1 LKYYLDKK
9 DYLAGHSKSNNSVKI
24 FRALIVDDIENSRIT
39 LSHDLQEYCPQI
51 QIVGEA
57 DSVKSAL
64 DEINTLKP
72 EVVFLDIQMGDGTGF
87 DLLTQLKEVD
97 FQIIFTTALDSYGIK
112 AIKFSA
118 LDYLLKPIDPDELV
132 KAVAKLGQSEKNK
145 TIQDSIHLLIENMKG
160 AVAHGNKR
168 IAIHSLEKVNMIDID
183 NIIRCESQGAYTIFH
198 LKQKEQILATKNLK
212 EFEELLEPH
221 SFIRVHHSHLINF
234 AYLKE
239 YVKKDGGYAVMVDK
253 SEVPV
258 SFRKRSTLL
267 DMIDRGL

>member
-1 LKYYLDKK
+1 MKT
-9 DYLAGHSKSNNSVKI
+9 

-39 LSHDLQEYCPQI
+39 LVHDLKEYCPEI
-51 QIVGEA
+51 NIVGEA
-57 DSVKSAL
+57 DGVKSAL
-64 DEINTLKP
+64 EKISTLKP

-87 DLLTQLKEVD
+87 DLLTQLKEIP

-118 LDYLLKPIDPDELV
+118 LDYLLKPIDPDELI
-132 KAVAKLGQSEKNK
+132 KAVGKLTQNEKSNA
-145 TIQDSIHLLIENMKG
+145 IQDSINLLIENMKG
-160 AVAHGNKR
+160 AAAQPGNKR
-168 IAIHSLEKVNMIDID
+168 IAIHSLEKVHMIHID
-183 NIIRCESQGAYTIFH
+183 DIIRCESQGAYTIFH

-212 EFEELLEPH
+212 EFEELLAPH

-239 YVKKDGGYAVMVDK
+239 YIKKDGGYAIMIDK

-258 SFRKRSTLL
+258 SFRKKNSLL
-267 DMIDRGL
+267 EMIDRGL

>member
-1 LKYYLDKK
+1 MKT
-9 DYLAGHSKSNNSVKI
+9 

-39 LSHDLQEYCPQI
+39 LLHDLKQYCPQI
-51 QIVGEA
+51 QVVGEA

-64 DEINTLKP
+64 DQINTLKP

-87 DLLTQLKEVD
+87 DLLTQLKEIQ

-132 KAVAKLGQSEKNK
+132 KAVGKLAQHERSK
-145 TIQDSIHLLIENMKG
+145 TIQDSINLLIENMKSTAAPG
-160 AVAHGNKR
+160 DKR
-168 IAIHSLEKVNMIDID
+168 IAIHSLEKVDMIHID

-212 EFEELLEPH
+212 EFEELLAPH
-221 SFIRVHHSHLINF
+221 NFIRVHHSHLINF
-234 AYLKE
+234 AHLKE

-258 SFRKRSTLL
+258 SFRKKNSLL
-267 DMIDRGL
+267 DMIGRS